1 MANSPKFSRGARI
14 YPNLAAL
21 DETMPHGHH
30 WGMHRVGMGWCSKEE
45 RVAEPVTVLRVLH
58 GGSNG
63 LKEPKYELKFSDGRR
78 TQYDREWVEKHFR
91 SEAGQVLFLMGK
103 AIGDGPE
110 AITARNAL
118 MDIGDALVREVASS
132 FEDLNQLLDA
142 WKNHGYRPTLRGPDR
157 AALADI
163 YDFAQ
168 KMRGQNAVAYRG

>member
-1 MANSPKFSRGARI
+1 MNPTKFSRGARI

-21 DETMPHGHH
+21 DKSMPHGHA
-30 WGMHRVGMGWCSKEE
+30 WGMQRKGMDWCSKEE
-45 RVAEPVTVLRVLH
+45 RVADPVKVRRVMR

-63 LKEPKYELKFSDGRR
+63 LKEEKYELEFSDGRR

-91 SEAGQVLFLMGK
+91 SEAGHVLFLMGK
-103 AIGDGPE
+103 AVGDGPE
-110 AITARNAL
+110 GVTARNAL
-118 MDIGDALVREVASS
+118 MDIGDVLVREVASS

-157 AALADI
+157 AVLADI

-168 KMRGQNAVAYRG
+168 KARGQNAVAYRG